1 MSFYVFHSKK
11 HHQNH
16 SLGERRDQIHNPTL
30 DDLFSLTR
38 FYFLKLKCLTHLSST
53 LTHGQ
58 QFASTVRNF
67 SKGFLDRVYSVKVS
81 KLSLGI

>member
-1 MSFYVFHSKK
+1 MSVYVFHSKK

-30 DDLFSLTR
+30 GDLFSLTR
-38 FYFLKLKCLTHLSST
+38 SYFLRLKCLTHLSST

-58 QFASTVRNF
+58 PFVSTVRSF
-67 SKGFLDRVYSVKVS
+67 SKGFLDRVCSVKVS
-81 KLSLGI
+81 KLSLGM